1 MCQYNTNT
9 VGQAGTF
16 HVSLIRKVL
25 SRYLVSVCSIRRD
38 YKRKWNDL
46 SELSTGERRTCSFYL
61 WSKRNHWAA
70 GKYTSAL
77 TRGSAGSYMALLP
90 AGCST
95 WSRQERYRNETWGK
109 RNGNDHKNSMRDNTW
124 SVEGKEC
131 AHKDEEKKAKSNYL
145 LYQGSHTPPP
155 QKATPMSLVAA
166 VRINASGLLS
176 GLCHAYVTWHHATP
190 LWAIPLDLTV
200 PTHAPNFIET
210 PTDQRWD

>member
-1 MCQYNTNT
+1 MPVPLECNFVGETEGSEPWGTSTSMTEDKLNSAPTYVSIQHQYCWT
-9 VGQAGTF
+9 GGDLP
-16 HVSLIRKVL
+16 VSLIRKVL
-25 SRYLVSVCSIRRD
+25 SRYLVSVCYIRRD

-46 SELSTGERRTCSFYL
+46 SELSTGEQRTCNFYL
-61 WSKRNHWAA
+61 WSKRNHWEA

-155 QKATPMSLVAA
+155 Q
-166 VRINASGLLS
+166 
-176 GLCHAYVTWHHATP
+176 
-190 LWAIPLDLTV
+190 
-200 PTHAPNFIET
+200 
-210 PTDQRWD
+210 